1 MPETNEVVNPPSA
14 NSANMEGMVDNMI
27 SNVRSGRTGTFFETL
42 WGEYKGEIFHFGK
55 VLLMSIVVV
64 AVAWLLTRIFK
75 RLIRTSVKKVAKQDE
90 SLGGI
95 LANLVGALVWILAVM
110 IILDLF
116 GVNTA
121 SILTV
126 LGAAGLAIGLAMKDS
141 LSNIAAGLML
151 LFMRPYKVG
160 DYVECGNISG
170 TIMEMGLFTTILKT
184 FDGVFISAPNS
195 AIFGNPIKNYSRNPF
210 RRADITVGIAYGD
223 SLPQALE
230 VLNELLKNN
239 ELVAQDPAPQV
250 LVAELADSSVNL
262 TLRYWAKTAD
272 YWNAYWGIKKD
283 LKTVIE
289 KAGLNIPFP
298 QRVVTMVQPAAP
310 KEKSLG
316 EGDEPA
322 ENA

>member
-1 MPETNEVVNPPSA
+1 MSQNIEEATKVPAKMETMVND
-14 NSANMEGMVDNMI
+14 VI
-27 SNVRSGRTGTFFETL
+27 TTVRSGKTGTLLETL
-42 WGEYKGEIFHFGK
+42 WEEHRGELYHFGK
-55 VLLMSIVVV
+55 VLVMAVV
-64 AVAWLLTRIFK
+64 ALGIAWLLSRICK
-75 RLIRTSVKKVAKQDE
+75 RLIRASMLKLMKQDE
-90 SLGGI
+90 SLGNI
-95 LANLVGALVWILAVM
+95 LANMAGTLIWVLGAMVV
-110 IILDLF
+110 LDLF

-126 LGAAGLAIGLAMKDS
+126 LGAAGLAVGLAMKDS

-239 ELVAQDPAPQV
+239 EFVEQEPAPQV

-272 YWNAYWGIKKD
+272 YWNAYWAIKKD
-283 LKTVIE
+283 LKMVIE

-298 QRVVTMVQPAAP
+298 QRVVTMIQPAA
-310 KEKSLG
+310 KGEKTLG
-316 EGDEPA
+316 KSGDESVERP
-322 ENA
+322 

>member
-1 MPETNEVVNPPSA
+1 MEGNEVANTPAKMESVVN
-14 NSANMEGMVDNMI
+14 EVI
-27 SNVRSGRTGTFFETL
+27 TTVRSGKTGTFLEML
-42 WGEYKGEIFHFGK
+42 WEEHKGELYHFGK
-55 VLLMSIVVV
+55 ILVMSVVV
-64 AVAWLLTRIFK
+64 LGIAWLVSRICR
-75 RLIRTSVKKVAKQDE
+75 RLIRASILKLMKQDE
-90 SLGGI
+90 SLGNI
-95 LANLVGALVWILAVM
+95 LANIASTLIWGLGAL

-126 LGAAGLAIGLAMKDS
+126 LGAAGLAVGLAMKDS

-151 LFMRPYKVG
+151 LIMRPYKVG
-160 DYVECGNISG
+160 DFVDCGSVSG

-195 AIFGNPIKNYSRNPF
+195 AIFGNPIKNYSRNPL

-230 VLNELLKNN
+230 AMNELLKNN
-239 ELVAQDPAPQV
+239 EFVEQDPAPQV
-250 LVAELADSSVNL
+250 LVAEYADSSINL
-262 TLRYWAKTAD
+262 TLRYWAKTPD
-272 YWNAYWGIKKD
+272 YWNAYWSIKKD
-283 LKTVIE
+283 IKMFIE

-298 QRVVTMVQPAAP
+298 QRVVTMVPP
-310 KEKSLG
+310 KDMREKLLENNG
-316 EGDEPA
+316 ERPA

>member
-1 MPETNEVVNPPSA
+1 MSEKIEEAAKVPARMETMVNEV
-14 NSANMEGMVDNMI
+14 I
-27 SNVRSGRTGTFFETL
+27 STVRSGKTGTLLEAL
-42 WGEYKGEIFHFGK
+42 WEEHRGELYHFGK
-55 VLLMSIVVV
+55 VLVMSLVVV
-64 AVAWLLTRIFK
+64 GIAWLLSRICK
-75 RLIRTSVKKVAKQDE
+75 RLIRASILKLMKQDE
-90 SLGGI
+90 SLGNI
-95 LANLVGALVWILAVM
+95 LANMAGTLIWVLGAM
-110 IILDLF
+110 IVLDLF

-126 LGAAGLAIGLAMKDS
+126 LGAAGLAVGLAMKDS

-160 DYVECGNISG
+160 DYVECGSISG

-239 ELVAQDPAPQV
+239 ELVEQEPAPQV

-272 YWNAYWGIKKD
+272 YWNAYWAIKKD
-283 LKTVIE
+283 LKMVIE

-298 QRVVTMVQPAAP
+298 QRVVTMIQPAA
-310 KEKSLG
+310 KGEKTLG
-316 EGDEPA
+316 KSGDESVERP
-322 ENA
+322 